1 MRKTETN
8 EQFENVQDQ
17 LNGNLNTGD
26 SATSSVSSS
35 LRRRSFL
42 GRVSASTV
50 VAAAA
55 SVGLPSLLLSEKAKA
70 DSEDNAS
77 SRRGTSHRMPGGAN
91 RQLQFNDN
99 GEFGGDAN
107 LAWDKTNAFLE
118 VEGFV
123 DVGGNS
129 TPGKI
134 NGVVESGDYPGT
146 PLGLSVCDIAPVL
159 FTSPPSDHHSIMGL
173 SVGVA
178 SEVSAFI
185 NHFSIVGEVCTPS
198 SYAGNAHAFY
208 AVYGEIDHNSTG
220 VLDVAIGSSGYVY
233 NNVAGTINGA
243 SAISGESVNVGG
255 GLIDSN
261 NGIYIRTGA
270 RNGTITYD
278 STIVIES
285 PYTGGTFTNPH
296 VGLRIEDQTVSGLL
310 SNAYALQIAGGKV
323 DLGPGAVVI
332 GAHTPS
338 SATDT
343 GTAGQIAWDDG
354 FIYICV
360 ATNSWKRAAIAAW

>member
-1 MRKTETN
+1 MRKTEIN
-8 EQFENVQDQ
+8 EQFEDVQHQ
-17 LNGNLNTGD
+17 LNDNLNTGD
-26 SATSSVSSS
+26 SAASLASSS

-55 SVGLPSLLLSEKAKA
+55 RVGLPSLMLSESAKA
-70 DSEDNAS
+70 DGENNPS
-77 SRRGTSHRMPGGAN
+77 SRKGTSCRMPGGAN

-107 LAWDKTNAFLE
+107 LAWDKTNAFLD
-118 VEGFV
+118 VDGIV

-134 NGVVESGDYPGT
+134 NGVVEGGDYPGT

-159 FTSPPSDHHSIMGL
+159 FTSPPSDNHSIMGL

-178 SEVSAFI
+178 TEVSAFI
-185 NHFSIVGEVCTPS
+185 NHFSIVGELCTPS

-220 VLDVAIGSSGYVY
+220 VLDVAIGTSGYIY
-233 NNVAGTINGA
+233 NNFAGTITSA
-243 SAISGESVNVGG
+243 YAISGESVNVGD
-255 GLIDSN
+255 GLIDTN

-270 RNGTITYD
+270 RNGTITND
-278 STIVIES
+278 RTIVIES
-285 PYTGGTFTNPH
+285 PYTGGAFTNPH
-296 VGLRIEDQTVSGLL
+296 VGLRIEDQTVSGAL
-310 SNAYALQIAGGKV
+310 SNAYALQIAGGKI
-323 DLGPGAVVI
+323 DLGPGPVVI

-343 GTAGQIAWDDG
+343 GIAGQIAWDDG
-354 FIYICV
+354 FVYICV
-360 ATNSWKRAAIAAW
+360 AANSWKRAAIAAW